1 MLIALGLTM
10 LREEALVS
18 GGVAG
23 LALLLARFTDWPV
36 GVLLGIV
43 NLPFVVLSYRTMGA
57 RFTAKTIFVN
67 LALMILPSAMP
78 LAMRGSEAAAP
89 FAGIVGGA
97 VIGMGALGLARHGAG
112 IGGFGAVALWL
123 FRARSWNAGCTMILL
138 DLSVLLVSLP
148 LITLSQWLWSAASVL
163 SINGILFVWHRPG
176 RYTGY

>member
-1 MLIALGLTM
+1 
-10 LREEALVS
+10 
-18 GGVAG
+18 
-23 LALLLARFTDWPV
+23 
-36 GVLLGIV
+36 
-43 NLPFVVLSYRTMGA
+43 
-57 RFTAKTIFVN
+57 
-67 LALMILPSAMP
+67 
-78 LAMRGSEAAAP
+78 
-89 FAGIVGGA
+89 